1 MSAGHR
7 TSPLARVWWIIKPS
21 PSRSFASL
29 ALSCLS
35 LICVVG
41 LIATS
46 GWLISRAWQQPPILS
61 LVAAGAA
68 VRAFA
73 VGRGV
78 FRYSERLV
86 SHDGALRGL
95 TSLRARIVSRLAT
108 VAPAGV
114 PGLARGDALRRMID
128 DVDNTADVGLR
139 VALPTASAVIVG
151 LVVTGFV
158 AWLLPLAALLL
169 LAGLLI
175 AGILAPVVAYQVGAR
190 STAHAAAL
198 RGQLTADIVSQF
210 EGCADVVA
218 ANAAPA
224 RLQQTRDLDEQL
236 RDLDQ
241 RSARGMGLAA
251 AVAIF
256 AQGVALIG
264 ILLVAIP
271 AVRSGSLDGVTLAV
285 VVLIPLVAFEV
296 VAGLPA
302 AALALVR
309 SRTSAGRI
317 VEVLDS
323 PDLTPDP
330 DKPAPLPA
338 GPYAL
343 RVRGLSVSWESGAT
357 PTIADIDLDLVPG
370 RRVAIVGPSG
380 CGKSTLA
387 AALAKLA
394 PHTGSITLNG
404 VDTAMLTGEHVRQVV
419 GLCPQNSHIFDN
431 SIAENVRLARPSATD
446 DDVSQALRDAE
457 LWDWVSVLPKGIQT
471 PVGEHGAA
479 CSGGQRRRLALA
491 RTALSEPP
499 IAIFDEPTEH
509 LDRASA
515 DALTEQLLDCGPNR
529 AVVIITHALEGLAN
543 ADEIVV
549 LIDGR
554 VAQRGSFN
562 ELAQSNGWFADNLAT
577 NVHESETWIRN
588 PGPTVRV

>member
-1 MSAGHR
+1 MTAR
-7 TSPLARVWWIIKPS
+7 YPRSPLARVWWIIKPS
-21 PSRSFASL
+21 AGRSL
-29 ALSCLS
+29 ASVVLSCLS
-35 LICVVG
+35 LIAAVG

-46 GWLISRAWQQPPILS
+46 GWLISRAWQRPPILT
-61 LVAAGAA
+61 LMVAVTAI
-68 VRAFA
+68 RAFGL
-73 VGRGV
+73 GRSV

-151 LVVTGFV
+151 LAVTGFV

-169 LAGLLI
+169 LTGLLI
-175 AGILAPVVAYQVGAR
+175 AGIAAPAISYQVGAR

-198 RGQLTADIVSQF
+198 RGQLAADIVSQF

-224 RLQQTRDLDEQL
+224 RLQQTRDLDGQL
-236 RDLDQ
+236 RALDQ

-251 AVAIF
+251 AVTVF

-271 AVRSGSLDGVTLAV
+271 AVRSSGSLDGVSLAV
-285 VVLIPLVAFEV
+285 VVLIPLVAFEI

-323 PDLTPDP
+323 PDLIPDP
-330 DKPAPLPA
+330 DTPAPLPT
-338 GPYAL
+338 GPYSLSA
-343 RVRGLSVSWESGAT
+343 RGLSVTWESGTT
-357 PTIADIDLDLVPG
+357 PAIAEIDLDLVPG

-394 PHTGSITLNG
+394 PHTGSITLNS
-404 VDTAMLTGEHVRQVV
+404 VDTAMLTGDRVRQVV

-446 DDVSQALRDAE
+446 DDVGQALRDAE
-457 LWDWVSVLPKGIQT
+457 LWDWVAVLPKGIQT

-529 AVVIITHALEGLAN
+529 AVVIITHALKGLAN

-562 ELAQSNGWFADNLAT
+562 ELAQSNGWFADNLARQQAVDFAQT
-577 NVHESETWIRN
+577 SCTSY
-588 PGPTVRV
+588 

>member
-1 MSAGHR
+1 MTARHQR
-7 TSPLARVWWIIKPS
+7 SPLARVWWIIKPS
-21 PSRSFASL
+21 AGRSL
-29 ALSCLS
+29 ASVVLSCLS

-46 GWLISRAWQQPPILS
+46 GWLISRAWQQPPILA
-61 LVAAGAA
+61 LVVATAAI
-68 VRAFA
+68 RAFA
-73 VGRGV
+73 LGRGV

-95 TSLRARIVSRLAT
+95 TSLRARIVSHLAT

-151 LVVTGFV
+151 VGVTGFV
-158 AWLLPLAALLL
+158 AWLVPLAALLL

-190 STAHAAAL
+190 STAHAATL
-198 RGQLTADIVSQF
+198 RGQLAADIVSQF

-241 RSARGMGLAA
+241 RSARGMGLAG
-251 AVAIF
+251 AVAVF

-271 AVRSGSLDGVTLAV
+271 AVRSSGSLDGVSLAV
-285 VVLIPLVAFEV
+285 VVLIPLVAFEI

-323 PDLTPDP
+323 PDLIPDP
-330 DKPAPLPA
+330 DTPAPLPT
-338 GPYAL
+338 GPYSL
-343 RVRGLSVSWESGAT
+343 RVRSLSVSWKSGAT

-394 PHTGSITLNG
+394 PHTGSITLND
-404 VDTAMLTGEHVRQVV
+404 VDTAMLTGDSVRQVV

-446 DDVSQALRDAE
+446 DDVGQALRDAE
-457 LWDWVSVLPKGIQT
+457 LWDWVAVLPRGIQT

-549 LIDGR
+549 LLDGR

-562 ELAQSNGWFADNLAT
+562 ELAQSNGWFADNLARQQAVDFAQTSCT
-577 NVHESETWIRN
+577 N
-588 PGPTVRV
+588 